1 MAVAESAPARRHSS
15 ARLWVRLLVSAG
27 LFAVLLTKIHFSDF
41 VPRRHTEG
49 TWAFLAAGILLM
61 ALSFVVASW
70 RWQRVLAV
78 FGHHV
83 RLRTLTKH
91 YLAGQFVGNLLPSTV
106 GGDVLRISRSSTD
119 VGNTNEAFAAV
130 VLERLTGFVA
140 LPVLVIAGFAI
151 KPSLFDE
158 PRSSLALLIAG
169 GAMVFLGVILFLA
182 GHPKAAGRFADHDN
196 WMRAI
201 GAVHVGVDRLRRD
214 RKDAV
219 GALGAALAY
228 QVVVIAS
235 VYCAFH
241 VVDVRVPNAAVLAY
255 VPAVAM
261 AQVVPITIG
270 GLGVREGLL
279 AFFLHPLGAPIGR
292 AVAIGLLWYG
302 MTLLVSLAGAPAFAM
317 GHRRGEASAPTSTSD
332 ATGNRIDT
340 PEGTSRGPAR
350 GEPLVDSVRARARS
364 ASAPEV
370 R

>member
-1 MAVAESAPARRHSS
+1 MAAAETAPARQR
-15 ARLWVRLLVSAG
+15 AGVRLGLRLLVSAV
-27 LFAVLLTKIHFSDF
+27 LFAILLTKIHFEDF
-41 VPRRHTEG
+41 VPREHTSG

-61 ALSFVVASW
+61 AFSFVVASW

-106 GGDVLRISRSSTD
+106 GGDVLRVSRSSADTT
-119 VGNTNEAFAAV
+119 NTTEAFAAV
-130 VLERLTGFVA
+130 VLERLTGFVV
-140 LPVLVIAGFAI
+140 LPVLVYVGFAVN
-151 KPSLFDE
+151 PSLFDVK
-158 PRSSLALLIAG
+158 RSSLALIIAT
-169 GAMVFLGVILFLA
+169 ATLVFLGVILFLA
-182 GHPKAAGRFADHDN
+182 GHPKAAGRFAHHDN

-201 GAVHVGVDRLRRD
+201 GAVHIGVDRLRRD
-214 RKDAV
+214 RADAAV
-219 GALGAALAY
+219 ALIAALAY
-228 QVVVIAS
+228 QVVVVSS

-279 AFFLHPLGAPIGR
+279 AFLLHPLGVPTGR

-302 MTLLVSLAGAPAFAM
+302 MTLLVSVLGAPAFAV
-317 GHRRGEASAPTSTSD
+317 GHRRREGEAEPASPVSSATPTQ
-332 ATGNRIDT
+332 
-340 PEGTSRGPAR
+340 PGPATDR
-350 GEPLVDSVRARARS
+350 
-364 ASAPEV
+364 
-370 R
+370 

>member
-1 MAVAESAPARRHSS
+1 MAVAETAPVRRRSRG
-15 ARLWVRLLVSAG
+15 RLWLRLLVSAA
-27 LFAVLLTKIHFSDF
+27 LFALLITKIHFDDF

-61 ALSFVVASW
+61 GLSFVVASW

-106 GGDVLRISRSSTD
+106 GGDVLRVSRSSGD
-119 VGNTNEAFAAV
+119 IGNTTEAFAAV
-130 VLERLTGFVA
+130 VLERLTGFVV
-140 LPVLVIAGFAI
+140 LPVLVFAGFALS
-151 KPSLFDE
+151 PSLFDE

-169 GAMVFLGVILFLA
+169 GTVVFLAVILFLA
-182 GHPKAAGRFADHDN
+182 GHPKAAGRFAERDN

-214 RKDAV
+214 RKDAFV
-219 GALGAALAY
+219 ALTAALAY
-228 QVVVIAS
+228 QIVVVAS

-241 VVDVRVPNAAVLAY
+241 VVDVRVPNAAILAY

-279 AFFLHPLGAPIGR
+279 AFLFHPLGVPTGR

-302 MTLLVSLAGAPAFAM
+302 MTLLVSLLGAPAFAV
-317 GHRRGEASAPTSTSD
+317 GHRRVGAAQDSGDAEDAEDTGITPIAPT
-332 ATGNRIDT
+332 
-340 PEGTSRGPAR
+340 PEAR
-350 GEPLVDSVRARARS
+350 
-364 ASAPEV
+364 
-370 R
+370 

>member
-1 MAVAESAPARRHSS
+1 M
-15 ARLWVRLLVSAG
+15 RLLVSAG

-41 VPRRHTEG
+41 VPERHTGG
-49 TWAFLAAGILLM
+49 TWVFLSAGILLM
-61 ALSFVVASW
+61 GLSFVAASW

-91 YLAGQFVGNLLPSTV
+91 YLAGQFVGNLLPSTI
-106 GGDVLRISRSSTD
+106 GGDVLRISRSSSD

-130 VLERLTGFVA
+130 VLERLTGFVV
-140 LPVLVIAGFAI
+140 LPVLVFAGFALS
-151 KPSLFDE
+151 PSLFDE
-158 PRSSLALLIAG
+158 PRSGLALLIAAG
-169 GAMVFLGVILFLA
+169 TVVFLAVILFLA
-182 GHPKAAGRFADHDN
+182 GHPRAAGRFAEHEN

-219 GALGAALAY
+219 VALAAALVY
-228 QVVVIAS
+228 QLLVVAS

-241 VVDVRVPNAAVLAY
+241 VVDVRVPNAAILAY

-279 AFFLHPLGAPIGR
+279 AFLFHPLGVPTGR

-302 MTLLVSLAGAPAFAM
+302 MTLLVSVLGAPAFAV
-317 GHRRGEASAPTSTSD
+317 GHRGRSDDPAVAPSIEGDAEPLAKDATTGPAPT
-332 ATGNRIDT
+332 A
-340 PEGTSRGPAR
+340 P
-350 GEPLVDSVRARARS
+350 
-364 ASAPEV
+364 APEA